1 MLSNNLVS
9 RNTDLLFSIIQN
21 ITLISD
27 GSNGPTSPRFDLNE
41 SQSSYEGGGSDT
53 KETNQLSEDLLGEVI
68 DYCSTLLSRFKM
80 KVPAVA
86 PLPTRKVQT
95 LLDFH
100 DGLAASTE
108 YRSQIET
115 ASFARPLPRKS
126 CGCNIYTAFCAQML
140 RASQVLSIQSSG
152 STSDQT
158 SPIFFASWQLS
169 FGRYDAPKFERFR

>member
-1 MLSNNLVS
+1 
-9 RNTDLLFSIIQN
+9 
-21 ITLISD
+21 
-27 GSNGPTSPRFDLNE
+27 
-41 SQSSYEGGGSDT
+41 
-53 KETNQLSEDLLGEVI
+53 
-68 DYCSTLLSRFKM
+68 M

-169 FGRYDAPKFERFR
+169 FGRYDAPKFERFRWHEILSLVYRSLTLAWMLPSKIFLGSWAKQYCRRCPLFTWNREASNTFFNETSQFSERNNAIAPTCMSRGKKIVILG